1 MAHRGR
7 GIRAPTPLCA
17 LTQRGTRGVP
27 LDCRADGPVT
37 IRATTPGCQAGL
49 VRGHGIG
56 PSCMAAAGVGP
67 SVHIRSGGRDK
78 EAECARGRR
87 AAETTGGA
95 GSTEIKLG
103 CVPPRRAKSRPGA
116 SRACRFVR
124 TMLDRGVA
132 AEDDR
137 AIFSGGALGRAH
149 HPQIALPG
157 ASNSKRPPPSRRET
171 NQHSGTHAAA
181 AVARLPHRAAG
192 GTRVVFVAN
201 RSPSPAAARTTIAAR
216 PASVPA
222 PESFLGHLI
231 AREFSQEECRD
242 EEAG

>member
-1 MAHRGR
+1 M
-7 GIRAPTPLCA
+7 
-17 LTQRGTRGVP
+17 
-27 LDCRADGPVT
+27 T

-56 PSCMAAAGVGP
+56 PSCMAAAGVGL
-67 SVHIRSGGRDK
+67 SVHIRSGGRDR
-78 EAECARGRR
+78 EAECAWGRR

-137 AIFSGGALGRAH
+137 AIFSGGALAVHITHKSLYRALQIPNVH
-149 HPQIALPG
+149 HRRG
-157 ASNSKRPPPSRRET
+157 AKQTNTPVRYCQVDEKLVDHPPRCWARARREPAMLGIRNGRQPQLDNT
-171 NQHSGTHAAA
+171 SPHSTGP
-181 AVARLPHRAAG
+181 VR
-192 GTRVVFVAN
+192 
-201 RSPSPAAARTTIAAR
+201 IAA
-216 PASVPA
+216 
-222 PESFLGHLI
+222 
-231 AREFSQEECRD
+231 
-242 EEAG
+242 